1 MNQSIYQKNLDALRE
16 VIPKIADSIEE
27 QSEYL
32 EKESADTLLE
42 YTVEGSSIA
51 AIVKEGY
58 IWYLNSRYSPEKTAR
73 VWALQYSNVHANA
86 IFWICGFG
94 NGMAIRTLLSGLAWS
109 NRICI
114 YEPCPGLFWKVLHE
128 LDISDILADRRVFVV
143 LAGMHEGYLQEYLNL
158 FVEYSNI
165 RLMEYGIQPNY
176 DCLYDREW
184 KLVIQRIQ
192 SRMDH
197 IMITKNTMLTYI
209 GDMMPGILS
218 NARDMVKQGVVNQL
232 VHAMQ
237 EIDTDKIPAII
248 VAAGPSLDKNIH
260 ELKRAEGKAFL
271 IVVDTALKA
280 VLNADI
286 TPDMLVTVD
295 PHKEMSLFEH
305 EKFASIPLA
314 IDSSA
319 NPNVISRHQGKRFYI
334 SDTCQMISEYY
345 RQFQGE
351 EMIFL
356 ETGGSV
362 ANDAFSLAVELGFQN
377 IILVGQ
383 DLAYTDGRGHTGAAY
398 NDEEKNRADAKAKE
412 EIEVEDI
419 YGNMVRTNASMQL
432 YLRWFEMQMD
442 RFPELNVI
450 DATEGGAKIR
460 GTKILPL
467 KEVVETY
474 CIQEVDFS
482 RQIEAIPPAFS
493 KEEQEKIQT
502 EWSQIGDKL
511 DQLEKRMMAGIR
523 NYEKLE
529 ELYRKGKNH
538 TKEYQTTVAR
548 LSDVSNIE
556 NEPLAALLSRYTQK
570 EEYEVQDEVFKEYAS
585 EQEEIRALTD
595 NGIKMLKSYQE
606 AIKKFKKDLAA
617 MQ

>member
-1 MNQSIYQKNLDALRE
+1 MNQSIYQKNRNALRE
-16 VIPKIADSIEE
+16 VIPAIADSIEE
-27 QSEYL
+27 QSERL
-32 EKESADTLLE
+32 EQESANALLE
-42 YTVEGSSIA
+42 CMENGSSVA
-51 AIVKEGY
+51 AIIKEGY
-58 IWYLNSRYSPEKTAR
+58 VWYLNSRYDSSKSAR
-73 VWALQYSNVHANA
+73 VWAMQYTNVHANA

-94 NGMAIRTLLSGLAWS
+94 NGMAIRLLLSQLAWS
-109 NRICI
+109 NRVCI
-114 YEPCPGLFWKVLHE
+114 YEPCPGLFWKVMHE

-143 LAGMHEGYLQEYLNL
+143 LADMHEGYLQEYLNL

-197 IMITKNTMLTYI
+197 IMITKNTLLTYI
-209 GDMMPGILS
+209 GDVMPGILS
-218 NARDMVKQGVVNQL
+218 NGRDMVGQGVVNQL

-237 EIDTDKIPAII
+237 TIDTSNVPAII

-260 ELKRAEGKAFL
+260 ELKNAEGKAFL

-295 PHKEMSLFEH
+295 PHKEMHLFEH
-305 EKFASIPLA
+305 EKFAHIPLA

-334 SDTCQMISEYY
+334 SDTCQMICNYY
-345 RQFQGE
+345 RQFQNE

-383 DLAYTDGRGHTGAAY
+383 DLAYTDGRGHTKAAY
-398 NDEEKNRADAKAKE
+398 NDEEKNRADAKTAE

-419 YGNMVRTNASMQL
+419 YGNMIRTSTSMQV
-432 YLRWFEMQMD
+432 YLRWFEMQME
-442 RFPELNVI
+442 RFPDLNVI

-460 GTKILPL
+460 GTRIMPL
-467 KEVVETY
+467 KEVIETY
-474 CIQEVDFS
+474 CRQEVDFGKL
-482 RQIEAIPPAFS
+482 IDAIPPAFTE
-493 KEEQEKIQT
+493 EEQEQIRT
-502 EWSQIGDKL
+502 EWSQIGERL
-511 DQLEKRMMAGIR
+511 DELERRIKEGIR
-523 NYEKLE
+523 NYERLE
-529 ELYRKGKNH
+529 ELHRKGKNH
-538 TKEYQTTVAR
+538 TKEYQTIVVKLR
-548 LSDVSNIE
+548 DVNDIE
-556 NEPLAALLSRYTQK
+556 NEPLAAFLCRYMQK
-570 EEYEVQDEVFKEYAS
+570 EIYEVKDEIFKKYAS
-585 EQEEIRALTD
+585 EREEVRAITD

-606 AIKKFKKDLAA
+606 AIWEFRKDLAK
-617 MQ
+617 